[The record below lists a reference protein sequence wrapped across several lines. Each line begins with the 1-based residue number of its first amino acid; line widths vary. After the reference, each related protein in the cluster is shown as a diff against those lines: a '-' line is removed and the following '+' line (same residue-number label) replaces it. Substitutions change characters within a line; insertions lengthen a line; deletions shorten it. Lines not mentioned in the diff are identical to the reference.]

1 MQDHPEEHISTL
13 ATELHVR
20 IITRDRS
27 WFSDSTTE
35 TGNTH
40 SRIFFRGVTFHET
53 IARTETPSLFR
64 KDVEQILAELRDP
77 LLPVRAQ
84 ALVALR
90 KLVLAKDEFARANRD
105 KILDIFQTQLRD
117 SDRFILR
124 AARRRPSRSVG

>member
-1 MQDHPEEHISTL
+1 MTHLLPCVSNHD
-13 ATELHVR
+13 
-20 IITRDRS
+20 
-27 WFSDSTTE
+27 TT
-35 TGNTH
+35 
-40 SRIFFRGVTFHET
+40 
-53 IARTETPSLFR
+53 ARALTETPSLFR

-117 SDRFILR
+117 SDRFIPR
-124 AARRRPSRSVG
+124 AARRRHSCTDG